1 MGGTYQERQSG
12 GCNEGRFRAV
22 VRREMKIYIAPYRG
36 YGDWSIYIV
45 LKQGWW
51 RWNGMQP
58 FCCGIRVVDEE
69 FIHYR

>member
-1 MGGTYQERQSG
+1 M
-12 GCNEGRFRAV
+12 